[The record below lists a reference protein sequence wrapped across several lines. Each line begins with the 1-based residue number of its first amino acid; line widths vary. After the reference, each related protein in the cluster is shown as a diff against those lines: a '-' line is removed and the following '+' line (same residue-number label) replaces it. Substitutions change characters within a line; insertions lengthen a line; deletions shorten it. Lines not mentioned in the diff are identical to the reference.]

1 MSNDTVALLELERR
15 RLKAMNDSNPAA
27 LLELLG
33 DDHVHVLANGFV
45 TDMAGAAAGL
55 RSIPRK
61 VEPREPTI
69 RIYGDTAVMTGPQIN
84 HEQINGEPRIIKL
97 FVTQVARRVDGG
109 WKFVSMQAT
118 RIPD

>member
-1 MSNDTVALLELERR
+1 MSNDSAALLELERR

-27 LLELLG
+27 LLKLLG

-45 TDMAGAAAGL
+45 TDKAGAAEGL

-84 HEQINGEPRIIKL
+84 HEQINGEARTIKL
-97 FVTQVARRVDGG
+97 FLTQVARRIDGH
-109 WKFVSMQAT
+109 WKFVSIQAT